1 MQPNPKRATSNR
13 LGANRFEAF
22 EVALALARA
31 LRGPLK
37 RIKTHDSAMETQIR
51 KAGSSVAQNLA
62 EGRRRAGKDRLHHYR
77 IAAGSADE
85 IAAALQ
91 VAEAWGYLEPA
102 LIREPLELIDRVLAM
117 TWRLTH

>member
-1 MQPNPKRATSNR
+1 MIRS
-13 LGANRFEAF
+13 
-22 EVALALARA
+22 
-31 LRGPLK
+31 LRGPLE
-37 RIKTHDSAMETQIR
+37 RIKTRDPAMETQIR

-85 IAAALQ
+85 VVAALR

-102 LIREPLELIDRVLAM
+102 KSREPLELLDRVLAM
-117 TWRLTH
+117 SWRLTH